1 MGGGSGGSL
10 AKPSTVFPLG
20 RVQCQKV
27 THICKGIYCC
37 SEVPK
42 DLWMDYRRYDYD
54 FETFRQ
60 FWNQRQE
67 QNELEEGN
75 PFGYTAASVF
85 LPSGRNS
92 C

>member
-1 MGGGSGGSL
+1 MGGGSGGSR
-10 AKPSTVFPLG
+10 AKPSAVFPLG
-20 RVQCQKV
+20 GVLCQKV

-42 DLWMDYRRYDYD
+42 DLWKDYERHDYD
-54 FETFRQ
+54 FETFRE

-75 PFGYTAASVF
+75 LFGYAAASV
-85 LPSGRNS
+85 LHPVD
-92 C
+92 